1 MTTLTFYGGA
11 GEIGG
16 NKILLTDNEKDKET
30 RVFLDFGMNFEKERK
45 YYEPPYLQPRNE
57 KHLLGLGI
65 LPPLKGLY
73 KNDENE
79 PSIDAVLL
87 SHPHL
92 DHYGYVKYLK
102 DEISIICGETTKTI
116 IVAKELSGLS
126 ASGYQIAKLGKSRDL
141 EIFKEFFTF
150 RTYHPSS
157 PYGSGIA
164 FNPIHVDHSVPGTYG
179 FI

>member
-1 MTTLTFYGGA
+1 MTTLTSYGSA

-16 NKILLTDNEKDKET
+16 NKILLTDKDKET
-30 RVFLDFGMNFEKERK
+30 RVFLDFGMNIEKERR

-73 KNDENE
+73 KNEENE

-102 DEISIICGETTKTI
+102 DEIPIICSETTKINERIST
-116 IVAKELSGLS
+116 VS
-126 ASGYQIAKLGKSRDL
+126 
-141 EIFKEFFTF
+141 
-150 RTYHPSS
+150 
-157 PYGSGIA
+157 
-164 FNPIHVDHSVPGTYG
+164 NVG
-179 FI
+179 F